1 MSGLLLHELKQT
13 KPFAS
18 PELEAFLNLVRTT
31 DLIHR
36 EVQAILKA
44 FGLSQAQYNIL
55 RILRGA
61 GPDGLS
67 CTELGT
73 RLVTFDPDVTRLLD
87 KLEARGLVVRSRDN
101 SDRRV
106 VTVRATVPG
115 TTLASDMALD
125 QQLLA
130 CHRKQFSSL
139 SPEQLA
145 HLIDLLERLRQ
156 PSFTTSPSQE

>member
-18 PELEAFLNLVRTT
+18 RELEAFLNLVRST

-36 EVQAILKA
+36 EAQAILKA
-44 FGLSQAQYNIL
+44 FGLSEAQYNVL

-61 GPDGLS
+61 GPDGLTCS
-67 CTELGT
+67 ELGA
-73 RLVTFDPDVTRLLD
+73 RLVSYDPDVTRLLD
-87 KLEARGLVVRSRDN
+87 KLEARGLVARSRD
-101 SDRRV
+101 SADRRV

-115 TTLASDMALD
+115 LALAGDAALD
-125 QQLLA
+125 QQLLD
-130 CHRKQFSSL
+130 CHRTQFSPL

-145 HLIDLLERLRQ
+145 QLIDLLERLRQ
-156 PSFTTSPSQE
+156 PSLVTTSPS

>member
-18 PELEAFLNLVRTT
+18 QELEAFLNLVRSA
-31 DLIHR
+31 DLINR

-44 FGLSQAQYNIL
+44 FGLSQAQYNVL

-67 CTELGT
+67 CSELGT
-73 RLVTFDPDVTRLLD
+73 RLVSFDPDVTRLLD
-87 KLEARGLVVRSRDN
+87 KLEIRGLVVRSRDSN
-101 SDRRV
+101 DRRV

-115 TTLASDMALD
+115 MTLAADAMLD

-130 CHRKQFSSL
+130 CHRKQFAPL
-139 SPEQLA
+139 SPEQRS
-145 HLIDLLERLRQ
+145 HLIDMLECLRQ
-156 PSFTTSPSQE
+156 PSLVTTSPS